1 MKQNQFDD
9 SSDLIQQCSIL
20 LLQLLDHCKKQ
31 FKLCSD
37 VAYVFCLISSFRYNS
52 SLQLYS
58 DFIKLPE
65 STTDTTFC
73 ENQLLHS
80 LLEKNAVILVL
91 GMLKYLIFQEYKFH
105 DSAEFRYFNTKIKKI
120 VFLQLTCQNDANTL
134 LQIAGFWL
142 ILVENCLYS
151 SLDTL
156 EEVLVSVVSVVM
168 NFWNYHISE
177 IRIRVKRLL
186 LKCLNLNF
194 VECLKQKR
202 YESKLVVALDMKLIR
217 IFTTDMF
224 WSVPYKYFAYL
235 VGLEFIS
242 GFSSVSKV
250 SFYS

>member
-31 FKLCSD
+31 FKLCSE
-37 VAYVFCLISSFRYNS
+37 VAYAFCLVSSLKYNS

-65 STTDTTFC
+65 STADTIFC
-73 ENQLLHS
+73 KNEELYS
-80 LLEKNAVILVL
+80 LLENNAAVLVL
-91 GMLKYLIFQEYKFH
+91 GMLKYLICQEYKFH
-105 DSAEFRYFNTKIKKI
+105 DSTELRYFNTKIKKI

-134 LQIAGFWL
+134 LQMADFWL
-142 ILVENCLYS
+142 ILVENCPYS
-151 SLDTL
+151 SLDIL
-156 EEVLVSVVSVVM
+156 DEVLVSIVSVVM

-177 IRIRVKRLL
+177 VRIRVKRLL
-186 LKCLNLNF
+186 LKCMNLNF
-194 VECLKQKR
+194 IECLKQKR

-224 WSVPYKYFAYL
+224 WSVPFKYFAYL

-250 SFYS
+250 SF